1 MSSKRSWSGGLQTT
15 SEGTLGVVFG
25 ASFGFVDVAPRCT
38 AFASW
43 HVSDSVQFVVC
54 SQFYIDHHFQWQEPE
69 LGALC
74 SSSPTVRRP
83 QHDVCHV
90 CQVIPVGFTSRHV
103 LLSD

>member
-43 HVSDSVQFVVC
+43 HVSDSVQFVIISSGRNPSWVR
-54 SQFYIDHHFQWQEPE
+54 F
-69 LGALC
+69 AL
-74 SSSPTVRRP
+74 PL
-83 QHDVCHV
+83 QLLDV
-90 CQVIPVGFTSRHV
+90 
-103 LLSD
+103 LSMLFVTFAR